1 MHRYSQ
7 DVREIA
13 TVAWQVP
20 ATRFPRNGHPF
31 ADICESPFDCAGL
44 WTASL
49 EGFQLDFHFHV
60 VPGFSDHAVW
70 RSLHPSRLTRKLE
83 TVWGN
88 AIMKIAQVAPL
99 YESVP
104 PKLYGGTERVVSYI
118 TEELVKLGHEITL
131 YASGDSETSAG
142 LRSVCERALRL
153 DGGKL
158 LSPLAH
164 HLNLI
169 ETVAQDADEFDVVHF
184 HLDYLPFS
192 QIRRL
197 EIPAVTT
204 LHGRL
209 DIPDLYPLFR
219 EFDDM
224 RLISISDAQRAPMP
238 WASWLTTVHHGI
250 PEDLHRPNYSK
261 GEYLAF
267 LGRISPEKRVD
278 RAIEIARLAGMP
290 LRVAAKIDDA
300 DRNYFEEEISDLLAN
315 SDVEFVGEIG
325 EQDKTDFLG
334 NAAALLF
341 PIDWPEPF
349 GLVMIE
355 SMACGTPVIAFR
367 GGSVAEIIEPGVTGF
382 VVENIEQAVEAVGR
396 IDSIDRRAC
405 HQRFLERFTSRR
417 MCEQYLTAYERVIW
431 EKKRAAR
438 ETRGLTLTA

>member
-1 MHRYSQ
+1 MR
-7 DVREIA
+7 I
-13 TVAWQVP
+13 
-20 ATRFPRNGHPF
+20 G
-31 ADICESPFDCAGL
+31 
-44 WTASL
+44 
-49 EGFQLDFHFHV
+49 
-60 VPGFSDHAVW
+60 
-70 RSLHPSRLTRKLE
+70 
-83 TVWGN
+83 
-88 AIMKIAQVAPL
+88 QVAPL

-104 PKLYGGTERVVSYI
+104 PRLYGGTERVVSYI
-118 TEELVKLGHEITL
+118 TEELVKLGHEVTL
-131 YASGDSETSAG
+131 YASGDSFTAAR

-153 DGGKL
+153 EGGKL

-169 ETVAQDADEFDVVHF
+169 ETVAQEADEFDVVHF

-219 EFDDM
+219 EFSDM

-238 WASWLTTVHHGI
+238 WAGWLATVHHGI
-250 PEDLHRPNYSK
+250 PADLHQPSFEP

-278 RAIEIARLAGMP
+278 RAIEIARMAGLP
-290 LRVAAKIDDA
+290 LRVAAKIDEV
-300 DRNYFEEEISDLLAN
+300 DRNYFESEISDLLAN
-315 SDVEFVGEIG
+315 SDVEFVGEIA
-325 EQDKTDFLG
+325 EKEKTEFLG
-334 NAAALLF
+334 NASALLF

-349 GLVMIE
+349 GLVLIE

-367 GGSVAEIIEPGVTGF
+367 GGSVAEIVDDGVTGF
-382 VVENIEQAVEAVGR
+382 VVESVEEAVEALQR
-396 IDSIDRRAC
+396 IPSLDRRAC

-417 MCEQYLTAYERVIW
+417 MCQEYLAAYEREIC
-431 EKKRAAR
+431 EKKRAGQGKS
-438 ETRGLTLTA
+438 GLTLTL